1 MNKLSIKPI
10 EVKTKYLVVAFAVLF
25 ISACADTS
33 VVTLED
39 SVQQLYDLTDYDSDG
54 VVKAREK
61 CDGTSIGAAIDNYGC
76 GTQTSKI
83 MPFKIDVKFVNN
95 SYQLSDQAN
104 VDISK
109 LAELLKMNP
118 QINVVIEGHSSKVGV
133 AKLNQLLSNNRAKAV
148 ALVLINDFK
157 INEERISSIGY
168 GFERLE
174 NLADTEQAHAENRRI
189 MAEIS
194 HIEKIDDLKWTIYTV
209 NQAN

>member
-10 EVKTKYLVVAFAVLF
+10 EVTAKYLMVAFAVIF
-25 ISACADTS
+25 ISACADTP
-33 VVTLED
+33 VVILED

-104 VDISK
+104 EDISK

-118 QINVVIEGHSSKVGV
+118 QINVVIEGHSSKIGV
-133 AKLNQLLSNNRAKAV
+133 AKLNQVLSNNRAKAV

>member
-1 MNKLSIKPI
+1 MNKLLIKPI
-10 EVKTKYLVVAFAVLF
+10 EVTAKYLVVAFAVLF
-25 ISACADTS
+25 ISACADTPI
-33 VVTLED
+33 VTLEE
-39 SVQQLYDLTDYDSDG
+39 SVQQLNDLTDYDSDG

-61 CDGTSIGAAIDNYGC
+61 CDGTAIGAAIDNYGC

-104 VDISK
+104 VEISK
-109 LAELLKMNP
+109 LAELLKIYP

-133 AKLNQLLSNNRAKAV
+133 AKLNQVLSNNRAKAV

-157 INEERISSIGY
+157 INEQRISSIGY

-194 HIEKIDDLKWTIYTV
+194 HTEKIDDLKWTIYTV